1 MTVRYSRQERFGGIG
16 QDGQSKIRAGSVMIA
31 GAGALGS
38 ASAEMLVRAGV
49 GRVIVVDRDYVEHS
63 NLQRQQLYTEA
74 DADDRLPKAVAAERR
89 LKSINGDVRITAM
102 TEEITPS
109 FLEQMERVDVIIDGL
124 DNFETRMVINDAC
137 LKRGIP
143 FIYGACV
150 ASGGLSYT
158 VLPTD
163 KPCLQCI
170 IGDAGPG
177 GETCDTAGIISP
189 AVQMTAAYQTAE
201 ALKLLSGN
209 REALREEL
217 VEFDVWSNKTKTM
230 NVSGL
235 KDPGCPSCG
244 KEPEYPNLGRSAQ
257 TKTAVL
263 CGRDTVQVRP
273 VKAVSFEQIRN
284 DLPDVPVRENP
295 FLMQLELEGR
305 RVVLFRDGRALVHNT
320 SDPVEAL
327 SLYQRY
333 IGS

>member
-1 MTVRYSRQERFGGIG
+1 MTARYSRQERFEGIG
-16 QDGQSKIRAGSVMIA
+16 HDGQAKIRDGSVMIA

-38 ASAEMLVRAGV
+38 AAAEMFVRAGV
-49 GRVIVVDRDYVEHS
+49 GRVLIVDRDYVEHS
-63 NLQRQQLYTEA
+63 NLQRQQLYTEQ
-74 DADDRLPKAVAAERR
+74 DAHGRLPKAVAAERR
-89 LKSINGDVRITAM
+89 LRSINGDVTITGL
-102 TEEITPS
+102 TEEITPV
-109 FLEQMERVDVIIDGL
+109 FLAQMADVDAVVDGL
-124 DNFETRMVINDAC
+124 DNFETRMAINDAC
-137 LKRGIP
+137 MKRGIP

-158 VLPTD
+158 VLPEE

-170 IGDAGPG
+170 LGDAGPG

-189 AVQMTAAYQTAE
+189 AVQMTASFQTAE

-217 VEFDVWSNKTKTM
+217 VEFDVWSNETRKV
-230 NVSGL
+230 NVTGL

-244 KEPEYPNLGRSAQ
+244 PDPKYPNLDRSAQ

-263 CGRDTVQVRP
+263 CGRDTVQIRP
-273 VKAVSFEQIRN
+273 HKAVSFERVRH
-284 DLPDVPVRENP
+284 DLPDVPVSENP